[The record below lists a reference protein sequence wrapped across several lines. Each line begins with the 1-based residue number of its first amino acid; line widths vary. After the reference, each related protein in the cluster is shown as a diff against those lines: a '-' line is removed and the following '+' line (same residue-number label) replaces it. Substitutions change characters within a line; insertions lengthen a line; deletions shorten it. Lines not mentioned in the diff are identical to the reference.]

1 MMTRALSDS
10 RGGILKR
17 LYRWSVVVSVFAV
30 LASVLAVQ
38 SSVLAEESES
48 SDESDSSEV
57 YELGEPLDGFGSE
70 SSDC

>member
-1 MMTRALSDS
+1 M
-10 RGGILKR
+10 
-17 LYRWSVVVSVFAV
+17 FAV